1 MKEKNKGFTLVE
13 LLAVIVI
20 LALIAL
26 IATPIILNVIN
37 DAKKQAAKDSAYGYM
52 DAVEKY
58 IVSSELEDKS
68 IQDGTYRVEEL
79 NKKIS
84 VKGSTPDNGNIEIKN
99 SSVKSYDIG
108 IDGYVVRN
116 GKVDKVSTTKSFK
129 NGTAVYYNPETEN
142 KCSKEAS
149 KSTTG
154 TKSGCMKWYV
164 FNDKEGNATVNV
176 ILDHNT
182 TANVAWNSTGNNSEM
197 KEVKKALENDTKD
210 WKNTARLITAN
221 EIAKITGNTGF
232 DASKEKQE
240 KSIVSRFPL
249 VNKKLLS
256 FGKKQKQTN
265 AILRKLDQ
273 VIVEEVCEEVWKS
286 NKLTKSHLGIVKKG
300 THAKGEMSLGK
311 GQYRQI
317 DQFTYFRDTVFR
329 DLDWKNNK
337 SGDEI
342 ANAYFTMIICG
353 INYGEYK
360 LRILHKRKGM
370 VAYQQNN
377 YVTSIRWGDVSHL
390 LKNENLLGRELV
402 IYKTSDKERYVIDIE

>member
-1 MKEKNKGFTLVE
+1 MKRKNKGFTLVE

-68 IQDGTYRVEEL
+68 IQDGTYSVEKL
-79 NKKIS
+79 NSMGVS

-129 NGTAVYYNPETEN
+129 NGTAVYYNPVSEEKCTGYTEAN
-142 KCSKEAS
+142 
-149 KSTTG
+149 STTG

-182 TANVAWNSTGNNSEM
+182 TARVAWNSTGNNSEM
-197 KEVKKALENDTKD
+197 KEVADALKKDTRT

-221 EIAKITGNTGF
+221 EIAKITEKTGF
-232 DASKEKQE
+232 DASKKNQDWFCLDTNQPDTTSYCAKAQG
-240 KSIVSRFPL
+240 KSKYAWLFDYTYECTNYGCNTSDLSTWGYWTSTSSWHVSRFGH
-249 VNKKLLS
+249 LS
-256 FGKKQKQTN
+256 NTN
-265 AILRKLDQ
+265 ANYADSGVRP
-273 VIVEEVCEEVWKS
+273 VITISKS
-286 NKLTKSHLGIVKKG
+286 NI
-300 THAKGEMSLGK
+300 
-311 GQYRQI
+311 
-317 DQFTYFRDTVFR
+317 
-329 DLDWKNNK
+329 
-337 SGDEI
+337 
-342 ANAYFTMIICG
+342 
-353 INYGEYK
+353 
-360 LRILHKRKGM
+360 
-370 VAYQQNN
+370 
-377 YVTSIRWGDVSHL
+377 
-390 LKNENLLGRELV
+390 
-402 IYKTSDKERYVIDIE
+402 

>member
-79 NKKIS
+79 NSMGVS

-116 GKVDKVSTTKSFK
+116 GKVEKVSTTKSFK
-129 NGTAVYYNPETEN
+129 NGTAVYYNPETGN
-142 KCSKEAS
+142 KCSKEEA

-154 TKSGCMKWYV
+154 KNSGCMKWYV

-182 TANVAWNSTGNNSEM
+182 TANVAYNSTGSNSEM
-197 KEVKKALENDTKD
+197 KEVKIALENDTKD

-221 EIAKITGNTGF
+221 EVAKITKHPTF
-232 DASKEKQE
+232 D
-240 KSIVSRFPL
+240 
-249 VNKKLLS
+249 VNKENQDWFYLDSNNLTLTVNSTNKSKYAWLFDYTKECTNYGCNKQDSSTEGYWTSTRKIGETTIWHVNREGFLS
-256 FGKKQKQTN
+256 AHGMTLN
-265 AILRKLDQ
+265 CYGVRP
-273 VIVEEVCEEVWKS
+273 VITISKS
-286 NKLTKSHLGIVKKG
+286 NI
-300 THAKGEMSLGK
+300 
-311 GQYRQI
+311 
-317 DQFTYFRDTVFR
+317 
-329 DLDWKNNK
+329 
-337 SGDEI
+337 
-342 ANAYFTMIICG
+342 
-353 INYGEYK
+353 
-360 LRILHKRKGM
+360 
-370 VAYQQNN
+370 
-377 YVTSIRWGDVSHL
+377 
-390 LKNENLLGRELV
+390 
-402 IYKTSDKERYVIDIE
+402 

>member
-1 MKEKNKGFTLVE
+1 MKRKNKGFTLVE

-68 IQDGTYRVEEL
+68 IQDGTYSVEEL
-79 NKKIS
+79 NSMGVS

-108 IDGYVVRN
+108 IDGYAVSN
-116 GKVDKVSTTKSFK
+116 GEVKKVSTTKSFK

-142 KCSKEAS
+142 KCSKEEA

-182 TANVAWNSTGNNSEM
+182 TAGVAWNLTGNNSEM

-221 EIAKITGNTGF
+221 EVAKITGYTSWGTNITGYPWFCF
-232 DASKEKQE
+232 DTNQPDTTNECAKAQGTSEYAWLFDYTKECTSYGCNVSDSSTWGYWTSTQYVNSIHVWFVARNGRLDVNSAS
-240 KSIVSRFPL
+240 STGHGVRP
-249 VNKKLLS
+249 
-256 FGKKQKQTN
+256 
-265 AILRKLDQ
+265 
-273 VIVEEVCEEVWKS
+273 VITISKS
-286 NKLTKSHLGIVKKG
+286 NI
-300 THAKGEMSLGK
+300 
-311 GQYRQI
+311 
-317 DQFTYFRDTVFR
+317 
-329 DLDWKNNK
+329 
-337 SGDEI
+337 
-342 ANAYFTMIICG
+342 
-353 INYGEYK
+353 
-360 LRILHKRKGM
+360 
-370 VAYQQNN
+370 
-377 YVTSIRWGDVSHL
+377 
-390 LKNENLLGRELV
+390 
-402 IYKTSDKERYVIDIE
+402 

>member
-79 NKKIS
+79 NSMGVS
-84 VKGSTPDNGNIEIKN
+84 VKGSTPDNGNIKIEN
-99 SSVKSYDIG
+99 GSVKSYDIG

-116 GKVDKVSTTKSFK
+116 GEVDKVSTTKKFE
-129 NGTAVYYNPETEN
+129 NGTAVYYNPETGK
-142 KCSKEAS
+142 KCKSSEAV
-149 KSTTG
+149 STTG
-154 TKSGCMKWYV
+154 TKNGCMKWYV

-221 EIAKITGNTGF
+221 EVAKITGNTGF
-232 DASKEKQE
+232 DASKTGQDCFYFDSNNLTQTANASN
-240 KSIVSRFPL
+240 KSKYAWLFDYTYACTNYGCNTSDSSNWGYWTSTPRKDDSTQAWHVYRGGSLGNNL
-249 VNKKLLS
+249 V
-256 FGKKQKQTN
+256 TN
-265 AILRKLDQ
+265 TGYGVRP
-273 VIVEEVCEEVWKS
+273 VITISKS
-286 NKLTKSHLGIVKKG
+286 NI
-300 THAKGEMSLGK
+300 
-311 GQYRQI
+311 
-317 DQFTYFRDTVFR
+317 
-329 DLDWKNNK
+329 
-337 SGDEI
+337 
-342 ANAYFTMIICG
+342 
-353 INYGEYK
+353 
-360 LRILHKRKGM
+360 
-370 VAYQQNN
+370 
-377 YVTSIRWGDVSHL
+377 
-390 LKNENLLGRELV
+390 
-402 IYKTSDKERYVIDIE
+402 

>member
-79 NKKIS
+79 NSMGVS

-116 GKVDKVSTTKSFK
+116 GKVEKVSTTKSFK
-129 NGTAVYYNPETEN
+129 NGTAVYYNPVSREKCTGYTEAN
-142 KCSKEAS
+142 
-149 KSTTG
+149 STTG
-154 TKSGCMKWYV
+154 KNSGCMKWYV

-182 TANVAWNSTGNNSEM
+182 TANVAYNSTGSNSEM
-197 KEVKKALENDTKD
+197 KEVKIALENDTKD

-221 EIAKITGNTGF
+221 EIAKITGNTWFAGQDWFCLDTNQSDTTNWCSKAQGKSEYAWLF
-232 DASKEKQE
+232 DYTYGCTRCGCNTS
-240 KSIVSRFPL
+240 
-249 VNKKLLS
+249 
-256 FGKKQKQTN
+256 
-265 AILRKLDQ
+265 D
-273 VIVEEVCEEVWKS
+273 S
-286 NKLTKSHLGIVKKG
+286 NTEGYWTSTQYKDNS
-300 THAKGEMSLGK
+300 THAWII
-311 GQYRQI
+311 YRDSNI
-317 DQFTYFRDTVFR
+317 
-329 DLDWKNNK
+329 
-337 SGDEI
+337 
-342 ANAYFTMIICG
+342 G
-353 INYGEYK
+353 INDVNHSSQIG
-360 LRILHKRKGM
+360 
-370 VAYQQNN
+370 
-377 YVTSIRWGDVSHL
+377 IRPVITIAKSAVS
-390 LKNENLLGRELV
+390 
-402 IYKTSDKERYVIDIE
+402 

>member
-68 IQDGTYRVEEL
+68 IQDRTYSVEEL
-79 NKKIS
+79 NSMGVS

-129 NGTAVYYNPETEN
+129 NGTAVYYNPETET
-142 KCSKEAS
+142 KCKSSEAV
-149 KSTTG
+149 STTG
-154 TKSGCMKWYV
+154 KNSGCMKWYV

-182 TANVAWNSTGNNSEM
+182 TARVAWNSTGNNSEM
-197 KEVKKALENDTKD
+197 KEVADALKKDTRT

-221 EIAKITGNTGF
+221 EIAKITEKTGF
-232 DASKEKQE
+232 DASKKNQDWFCLDTNQPDTTSYCAKAQG
-240 KSIVSRFPL
+240 KSKYAWLFDYTYECTNYGCNTSDLSTWGYWTSTSSWHVSRFGH
-249 VNKKLLS
+249 LS
-256 FGKKQKQTN
+256 NTN
-265 AILRKLDQ
+265 ANYADSGVRP
-273 VIVEEVCEEVWKS
+273 VITISKS
-286 NKLTKSHLGIVKKG
+286 NI
-300 THAKGEMSLGK
+300 
-311 GQYRQI
+311 
-317 DQFTYFRDTVFR
+317 
-329 DLDWKNNK
+329 
-337 SGDEI
+337 
-342 ANAYFTMIICG
+342 
-353 INYGEYK
+353 
-360 LRILHKRKGM
+360 
-370 VAYQQNN
+370 
-377 YVTSIRWGDVSHL
+377 
-390 LKNENLLGRELV
+390 
-402 IYKTSDKERYVIDIE
+402 

>member
-68 IQDGTYRVEEL
+68 IQDRTYSVEEL
-79 NKKIS
+79 NSMGVS

-108 IDGYVVRN
+108 IDGYEVNN
-116 GKVDKVSTTKSFK
+116 GEVKKVSTTKSFK
-129 NGTAVYYNPETEN
+129 NGTAVYYNPETGN
-142 KCSKEAS
+142 KCSKEEA

-154 TKSGCMKWYV
+154 TKRGCMKWYV

-197 KEVKKALENDTKD
+197 KEVKIKLEEDTKD

-221 EIAKITGNTGF
+221 EIAKITEKTGF
-232 DASKEKQE
+232 DASKENQSWFCLDTNQPDTTSYCAKAQG
-240 KSIVSRFPL
+240 KSEYAWLFDYTYDCTSYGCNKADSSNYGYWTSTPNKYDSTIAWRVFRNDALSYTYVTDA
-249 VNKKLLS
+249 VNGIRPVITLS
-256 FGKKQKQTN
+256 
-265 AILRKLDQ
+265 
-273 VIVEEVCEEVWKS
+273 KS
-286 NKLTKSHLGIVKKG
+286 NIS
-300 THAKGEMSLGK
+300 
-311 GQYRQI
+311 
-317 DQFTYFRDTVFR
+317 
-329 DLDWKNNK
+329 
-337 SGDEI
+337 
-342 ANAYFTMIICG
+342 
-353 INYGEYK
+353 
-360 LRILHKRKGM
+360 
-370 VAYQQNN
+370 
-377 YVTSIRWGDVSHL
+377 
-390 LKNENLLGRELV
+390 
-402 IYKTSDKERYVIDIE
+402 

>member
-68 IQDGTYRVEEL
+68 IKDGRYSVEEL

-84 VKGSTPDNGNIEIKN
+84 VKGSIPDNGTIEIE
-99 SSVKSYDIG
+99 SGSVKSYDIG
-108 IDGYVVRN
+108 IDGYVVSN
-116 GKVDKVSTTKSFK
+116 GKAEKVSTTKSFK
-129 NGTAVYYNPETEN
+129 NGTAVYYNPVSREKCTGYTEAN
-142 KCSKEAS
+142 
-149 KSTTG
+149 STTG
-154 TKSGCMKWYV
+154 KNSGCMKWYV

-197 KEVKKALENDTKD
+197 KEVKIALENDIKD

-232 DASKEKQE
+232 DVNNLNQDWFCLDTNKSDTTNQCAKEKG
-240 KSIVSRFPL
+240 KSEYAWLFDYTYECTNYGCNKADSSTWGYWTSTTKTGTTDAAWGVSRSGDL
-249 VNKKLLS
+249 NS
-256 FGKKQKQTN
+256 FGVVTFSY
-265 AILRKLDQ
+265 IGIRP
-273 VIVEEVCEEVWKS
+273 VITISKS
-286 NKLTKSHLGIVKKG
+286 NI
-300 THAKGEMSLGK
+300 
-311 GQYRQI
+311 
-317 DQFTYFRDTVFR
+317 
-329 DLDWKNNK
+329 
-337 SGDEI
+337 
-342 ANAYFTMIICG
+342 
-353 INYGEYK
+353 
-360 LRILHKRKGM
+360 
-370 VAYQQNN
+370 
-377 YVTSIRWGDVSHL
+377 
-390 LKNENLLGRELV
+390 
-402 IYKTSDKERYVIDIE
+402 

>member
-116 GKVDKVSTTKSFK
+116 GKVEKVSTTKSFK

-142 KCSKEAS
+142 KCSKEEA

-154 TKSGCMKWYV
+154 TKRGCMKWYV

-182 TANVAWNSTGNNSEM
+182 TAGVAYNSTGNNSEM
-197 KEVKKALENDTKD
+197 KEVKRKLEEDTKD

-221 EIAKITGNTGF
+221 EVAKITEKTGF
-232 DASKEKQE
+232 DASKENQSWFCLDTNQPDTTSYCAKAQG
-240 KSIVSRFPL
+240 KSEYAWLFDYTYDCTSYGCNKADSSNYGYWTSTPNKYDSTIAWRVFRNDALSYTYVTDA
-249 VNKKLLS
+249 VN
-256 FGKKQKQTN
+256 G
-265 AILRKLDQ
+265 IRP
-273 VIVEEVCEEVWKS
+273 VITISKS
-286 NKLTKSHLGIVKKG
+286 NIS
-300 THAKGEMSLGK
+300 
-311 GQYRQI
+311 
-317 DQFTYFRDTVFR
+317 
-329 DLDWKNNK
+329 
-337 SGDEI
+337 
-342 ANAYFTMIICG
+342 
-353 INYGEYK
+353 
-360 LRILHKRKGM
+360 
-370 VAYQQNN
+370 
-377 YVTSIRWGDVSHL
+377 
-390 LKNENLLGRELV
+390 
-402 IYKTSDKERYVIDIE
+402 